1 MTDKLHCPF
10 CGAELDCVRTLG
22 GRAEYWMCQN
32 TKSCPAEDFVGNKE
46 IWQALIDGKA
56 AQNVLK
62 VASKTI
68 DAAERFCSGIIA
80 RDTEIQ
86 KAVHHAHFL
95 YRIPH
100 FAALLYT
107 NIQDSKDKIASITT
121 QEKE

>member
-1 MTDKLHCPF
+1 MKCCF

-56 AQNVLK
+56 AQ
-62 VASKTI
+62 
-68 DAAERFCSGIIA
+68 DA
-80 RDTEIQ
+80 
-86 KAVHHAHFL
+86 L
-95 YRIPH
+95 
-100 FAALLYT
+100 
-107 NIQDSKDKIASITT
+107 KIAVNTLEYISSGESAEWEYATVTAMKALKQIQSITT